1 MDKQELLTLQANL
14 QAEVQAKQQLAEEL
28 GRVKANN
35 VANERFVIRNFCLL
49 EEDEDG
55 ECVAV

>member
-1 MDKQELLTLQANL
+1 MDKSELLTLQANL

-35 VANERFVIRNFCLL
+35 VANERFVFGMSNM
-49 EEDEDG
+49 
-55 ECVAV
+55 

>member
-35 VANERFVIRNFCLL
+35 LANERFVIRVNVCWYSGRTKQF
-49 EEDEDG
+49 
-55 ECVAV
+55 